1 MDNSFINYLM
11 TLVFWGI
18 ILAYLAYYFYNKYF
32 YYVDFKKEII
42 PEILMTDKMKHDY
55 MANNSMDWCP
65 NIEGEKCGRPGCSVK
80 YN

>member
-11 TLVFWGI
+11 TTAFMCI
-18 ILAYLAYYFYNKYF
+18 ILAYYFYNKYF

-65 NIEGEKCGRPGCSVK
+65 TIAGKKCGRPGCSVK

>member
-1 MDNSFINYLM
+1 MDNSFINFTM
-11 TLVFWGI
+11 TIVFIVI
-18 ILAYLAYYFYNKYF
+18 ILAYYFYNKYF

-55 MANNSMDWCP
+55 MANNSMDWCLT
-65 NIEGEKCGRPGCSVK
+65 IAGKKCGRPGCSVK